1 MKTKVKV
8 MIAFIA
14 VIVIS
19 FTTYN
24 VYKAQKKKMHLSALA
39 IANVVALASYE
50 LPEVVI
56 TCGAEG
62 GQCWAISGDCSVAW
76 MLRYDDCA
84 FTGYMRDSC
93 HTPCD

>member
-1 MKTKVKV
+1 

-39 IANVVALASYE
+39 IANV
-50 LPEVVI
+50 
-56 TCGAEG
+56 
-62 GQCWAISGDCSVAW
+62 
-76 MLRYDDCA
+76 
-84 FTGYMRDSC
+84 
-93 HTPCD
+93 